1 MSETDKTKFRDAMI
15 KDIMADFDFAQVHR
29 VMQSLDW
36 QWQYKGVP
44 SLYEIMKSAEKLLID
59 AYNKTTTVSC
69 GGFTAKMEN
78 GSLELSFILESM
90 TTFTEDY
97 QDED

>member
-1 MSETDKTKFRDAMI
+1 MKETNHLRDAMI
-15 KDIMADFDFAQVHR
+15 KDIMANFDFAEVHR

-44 SLYEIMKSAEKLLID
+44 SLYEIMKSAETLLID
-59 AYNKTTTVSC
+59 AYNKTTTVAQ
-69 GGFTAKMEN
+69 GGFMASMEN
-78 GSLELSFILESM
+78 DSLSLSFVLESM
-90 TTFTEDY
+90 TTFAEDY

>member
-1 MSETDKTKFRDAMI
+1 MSETDKTKLRDAMI
-15 KDIMADFDFAQVHR
+15 KDIMDEFDFAQVHR

-44 SLYEIMKSAEKLLID
+44 SLNEIMKSAEKLLID

-78 GSLELSFILESM
+78 GSLSLSFVLETM

-97 QDED
+97 LNED